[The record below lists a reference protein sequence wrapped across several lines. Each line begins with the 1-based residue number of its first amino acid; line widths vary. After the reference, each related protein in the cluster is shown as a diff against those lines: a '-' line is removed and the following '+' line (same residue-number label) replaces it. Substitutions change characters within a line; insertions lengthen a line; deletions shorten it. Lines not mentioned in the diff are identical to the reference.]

1 MGKKS
6 SPAPTPP
13 AETSAAQTSSNV
25 STAIANSFLQNPS
38 EITPDGSTSVNPT
51 GNYSWTDPYTGKSYN
66 IPTFTRT
73 TTLSPAQQAIKTQS
87 DASSLNLATLANE
100 QSAKLQGY
108 LNTPVDLS
116 SGNIE
121 NYINDHFSDDFNK
134 QWGQQQQDYNTQLAN
149 QGIKLGSTAYTNAQ
163 NQFSNQRSSA
173 YDNMYG
179 NQYNNAL
186 QAILAERNQPI
197 NEITALTSG
206 SQVSQP
212 SFMGANIGAIPTT
225 DNAGI
230 ISNYDNQ
237 RLEAAKQQQGLFQ
250 STLGGLFGLGS
261 SLIKASDDDAKK
273 DKTRIMDLDNDGTG
287 LWAWNYKTEASGAP
301 KHIGLMAS
309 EVEKVAPEAVLDGD
323 NYADGYRRV
332 HYGRAISKIIGD
344 A

>member
-13 AETSAAQTSSNV
+13 AETSAAQTGTNV
-25 STAIANSFLQNPS
+25 STAVANAFLQNPS
-38 EITPDGSTSVNPT
+38 EITPDGSTSISPT
-51 GNYSWTDPYTGKSYN
+51 GSYSWSDPYTGKTYN
-66 IPTFTRT
+66 IPTLTRT
-73 TTLSPAQQAIKTQS
+73 TTLSPQQQAIKTQT
-87 DASSLNLATLANE
+87 DAAELNLGTLANQ
-100 QSAKLQGY
+100 QSSKLQG
-108 LNTPVDLS
+108 LLGTSVDTS
-116 SGNIE
+116 SANVDR
-121 NYINDHFSDDFNK
+121 YINDHFSDDFNQ
-134 QWGQQQQDYNTQLAN
+134 QWGQKQQDYNTQLAN

-163 NQFSNQRSSA
+163 NQFSNQQSSA

-179 NQYNNAL
+179 NQYNSAL
-186 QAILAERNQPI
+186 QAIMAERNQPI
-197 NEITALTSG
+197 NEISALLSG

-212 SFMGANIGAIPTT
+212 NFMGANIGAIPTT

-237 RLEAAKQQQGLFQ
+237 VAQQAQQKNSLFQ

-287 LWAWNYKTEASGAP
+287 LWSFSYKSDPAGAP
-301 KHIGLMAS
+301 KQFGLMAS

-344 A
+344 

>member
-1 MGKKS
+1 MGKKA
-6 SPAPTPP
+6 PDPTPP
-13 AETSAAQTSSNV
+13 QETSAAQTGTNV
-25 STAIANSFLQNPS
+25 STAIANAFIQNPS
-38 EITPDGSTSVNPT
+38 EITPDGSTSMNPT
-51 GNYSWTDPYTGKSYN
+51 GNYSWTDAYTGKSYN

-87 DASSLNLATLANE
+87 DASSLNLATLASE
-100 QSAKLQGY
+100 QSAKLKGY

-116 SGNIE
+116 TGNVE

-149 QGIKLGSTAYTNAQ
+149 QGIKLGSTAFANAQ

-179 NQYNNAL
+179 NQYNSAI

-206 SQVSQP
+206 GQVSQP
-212 SFMGANIGAIPTT
+212 NFMGANIGAIPTT

-230 ISNYDNQ
+230 ISSYDQ
-237 RLEAAKQQQGLFQ
+237 QKAAAAQQNNAFGQNI
-250 STLGGLFGLGS
+250 LGGLFGLGS
-261 SLIKASDDDAKK
+261 SLIKASDDEAKK
-273 DKTRIMDLDNDGTG
+273 DKTRLMDLDNDGTG
-287 LWAWNYKTEASGAP
+287 LWSFRYKSEDPSAP
-301 KHIGLMAS
+301 KQFGLMAS

-344 A
+344 